1 MLQKFIPIFP
11 LSLVAY
17 PGESINLHIFEP
29 RYRQLI
35 NECDRE
41 QKNFAIPVVNKN
53 EILEYG
59 TEMQLLE
66 VVKKYEGGEMDIVV
80 KGIQVVRIL
89 EVVKEVPEKL
99 YSGAIVSV
107 MENITDHHTKTLI
120 ELEGLCMELFQ
131 LLEITENVV
140 KEGFRFESFK
150 LAHYIGF
157 NIKEE
162 FEMLRHPRETARQ
175 KLIIEHIK
183 RILPNVRQI
192 AEIRERA
199 KLNGHFRMIN
209 PPDFL

>member
-131 LLEITENVV
+131 LLEITDNVI
-140 KEGFRFESFK
+140 KDGFRFESFK

-157 NIKEE
+157 NINEE
-162 FEMLRHPRETARQ
+162 FELLRHPRETARQ